1 MKKLVKI
8 VTKVHLS
15 TKRNYKERIFNNKIL
30 SMQKARKFEYDY
42 WDGDRNHGYGGY
54 KYIPGKWTEVAKKLI
69 KLYKLNEKSKVLD
82 VGCGKGFLL
91 YEIKKLIPKI
101 EVSGFDISKYGIK
114 NSKKEIKKY
123 LYHHDARKKF
133 PIKDKKFDLVFSIN
147 TLHNFR
153 LPSLIFSLKEIE
165 RVSKKSFLLVEGYR
179 NEKELFN
186 LQCWAL
192 TAESFFTDKEWR
204 YIFKQANYK
213 GDYEFIY
220 FQ

>member
-15 TKRNYKERIFNNKIL
+15 TKRNYKERMFNNKIL

-101 EVSGFDISKYGIK
+101 S
-114 NSKKEIKKY
+114 
-123 LYHHDARKKF
+123 
-133 PIKDKKFDLVFSIN
+133 
-147 TLHNFR
+147 FR
-153 LPSLIFSLKEIE
+153 I
-165 RVSKKSFLLVEGYR
+165 
-179 NEKELFN
+179 
-186 LQCWAL
+186 
-192 TAESFFTDKEWR
+192 
-204 YIFKQANYK
+204 
-213 GDYEFIY
+213 
-220 FQ
+220 